1 MKWLTVSAALMFCCA
16 ATSDANAFFHHS
28 NGCGCGT
35 SCCAPAPSC
44 CAPAPSLLRSGSD
57 LLRSGPGSGS
67 CPSCC
72 ASGPG
77 SCSVVL
83 RSGPGSGCSQLLRS
97 GPDLRL
103 QRGSQLRLWLQ
114 CGS

>member
-1 MKWLTVSAALMFCCA
+1 MKWLTVSAALLFCCA
-16 ATSDANAFFHHS
+16 ATSDANAFFHHRLWLRLR
-28 NGCGCGT
+28 
-35 SCCAPAPSC
+35 ARRAVLRLRRAALRPRAAALRLRPAALRPRLR
-44 CAPAPSLLRSGSD
+44 LLRQ
-57 LLRSGPGSGS
+57 LLR
-67 CPSCC
+67 
-72 ASGPG
+72 SGPG